1 MDISKFGK
9 YKNVT
14 YVLFFAVCLFLL
26 GQISFSFIRNS
37 DSSVNSFI
45 ALSMVRDGFGLSDWF
60 LCSCSFYFTDLIF
73 HGFVALFTSNLQ
85 TIAALSPLFI
95 VGIIFVCSC
104 KVYEKIAPNFGV
116 SLWLFLLM
124 FVFFLH
130 CINYRFLNSPNH
142 TGTVSFCLV
151 ALLAFYN
158 DNPRYKILSKVIFTL
173 FAAMA
178 VESDKYAVFYLI
190 LPLLSQTVVS
200 WWQTKKFDLNIL
212 LLFPVAILMFLY
224 HLTVEYVVPGI
235 GQQQFVEAEQLSSHI
250 YYWFFGFFKIFNAWI
265 WGEPIALKTIP
276 ILLRAV
282 FLAAILS
289 SYGLAVYKFKLSNK
303 WVNFLFFSSFFIS
316 CGFVFS
322 DIGNSF
328 EIGRYLIPVLFN
340 GTILLAVII
349 SSIQLKYKKIIS
361 VICATATLLLLFYDV
376 KIYKTEYR
384 NFIENHPV
392 IDLIKQENL
401 KSGYA
406 GYFVT
411 YSNGILFPDVQILPI
426 EFGNK
431 RIFSHLWLAPK
442 KYTEKANFVLISSD
456 TRHGITK
463 ENVEFVFGKPQ
474 KIITKGDYTILK
486 YDYDLSARVNENLF
500 YGRELPNGIEVVE
513 NADKSVTN
521 KTTSKSGFLT
531 YGPYVSKPKGTYE
544 IVINYQ
550 LSDDGKAWFDV
561 VANKG
566 KKSFVKKDL
575 LPENNQISET
585 LVFDKDVNAL
595 EIRTYY
601 QGSGYLTVKSIE
613 VKQK

>member
-14 YVLFFAVCLFLL
+14 YVLFFTICLFLL
-26 GQISFSFIRNS
+26 GQISFSLIRHSDHTVNAFIG
-37 DSSVNSFI
+37 
-45 ALSMVRDGFGLSDWF
+45 LSMAQNGFGLSDWI
-60 LCSCSFYFTDLIF
+60 LSTSSFYFTDLIF
-73 HGFVALFTSNLQ
+73 HGFVALFTSNPQ
-85 TIAALSPLFI
+85 TIAAVTPFFI
-95 VGIIFVCSC
+95 VIPIFICSYKIYEEAVPSLRISPWLLLLIFV
-104 KVYEKIAPNFGV
+104 I
-116 SLWLFLLM
+116 FLYGTD
-124 FVFFLH
+124 
-130 CINYRFLNSPNH
+130 YRFLRSPNH

-158 DNPRYKILSKVIFTL
+158 DNSRYKILSKVIFTL

-224 HLTVEYVVPGI
+224 HLTIEYVVPGI
-235 GQQQFVEAEQLSSHI
+235 GQQKFVEAEQLSSHI

-265 WGEPIALKTIP
+265 WGEPIALKTMP

-289 SYGLAVYKFKLSNK
+289 SYGLAVYKFKLNNK
-303 WVNFLFFSSFFIS
+303 WVNFLVFSSFFIS
-316 CGFVFS
+316 CGFIFS
-322 DIGNSF
+322 NIGNGF
-328 EIGRYLIPVLFN
+328 DVGRYLVPVLFN
-340 GTILLAVII
+340 GTVLLAMLLSLIPIKHKNII
-349 SSIQLKYKKIIS
+349 SI
-361 VICATATLLLLFYDV
+361 ICAMATVLLLFHDAKMQTSRYNNFV
-376 KIYKTEYR
+376 KY
-384 NFIENHPV
+384 HPV
-392 IDLIKQENL
+392 IDLVKQENL

-406 GYFVT
+406 SFWDSYA
-411 YSNGILFPDVQILPI
+411 NGILFPDVQILPI
-426 EFGNK
+426 KYNGKKILPHF
-431 RIFSHLWLAPK
+431 WLSPK
-442 KYTEKANFVLISSD
+442 EYNTKADFVLVGPD
-456 TRHGITK
+456 KGYGITI
-463 ENVEFVFGKPQ
+463 EAVELFFGKPE
-474 KIITKGDYTILK
+474 KTITKGDYTILK
-486 YDYDLSARVNENLF
+486 YNYDLSSRFNESLF
-500 YGRELPNGIEVVE
+500 YGRELPTGIEVVE

-561 VANKG
+561 VTDKG
-566 KKSFVKKDL
+566 KKNFIKKTL

-585 LVFDKDVNAL
+585 VVFDKNVDLL